1 MAGENLPF
9 FITRMQLLRNFAVL
23 LKKHIN
29 NDKMK
34 RTDAE
39 RRTDFEQ
46 YVADY
51 GKLINKI
58 CYMYASGMDN
68 FNDLRQEILLNL
80 WQGID
85 GFENKAK
92 ISTWIY
98 RVSINTCISYTNKE
112 KKHSNYDELQD
123 NLYYC
128 DDSQEHLRQL
138 REMYQLIN
146 KLNRLDKALILL
158 WLDELSYEDI
168 GSIMGISRN
177 NVASRLRRA
186 KEKLTNMANS

>member
-1 MAGENLPF
+1 
-9 FITRMQLLRNFAVL
+9 
-23 LKKHIN
+23 
-29 NDKMK
+29 MK

-51 GKLINKI
+51 GRLINKI

-85 GFENKAK
+85 GFENKSK

>member
-1 MAGENLPF
+1 
-9 FITRMQLLRNFAVL
+9 
-23 LKKHIN
+23 
-29 NDKMK
+29 MK

-51 GKLINKI
+51 GRLINKI

-158 WLDELSYEDI
+158 WLDELSYEEI

>member
-1 MAGENLPF
+1 
-9 FITRMQLLRNFAVL
+9 
-23 LKKHIN
+23 
-29 NDKMK
+29 MK